1 MQGQWKHGDILG
13 SSEAGFGIP
22 QRAHLTEGENAD
34 DHIPDSRDRFLA
46 LIEILEKHESEKKLD
61 AAQVE
66 ATTGLSHQSSHTAAP
81 VPAYQSGQAAA
92 AAAAPGPAYQSGQ
105 AATRGS
111 SDDYL
116 KAKALQCQ
124 VSLQGNIIDW
134 DQLLGLDLVKHR
146 LERTMKYLSVRYR
159 MGKEFCGESGLPPGL
174 LIHGPQG
181 CGKTSI
187 EYSFAKKSNLPLLQ
201 LDNDITGKFVGETTK
216 YDDTTFCSCALLT
229 KSSTEPSHG
238 FSTI

>member
-13 SSEAGFGIP
+13 SSEAGFGI
-22 QRAHLTEGENAD
+22 LSVLISTEGEKAD
-34 DHIPDSRDRFLA
+34 DHIHDSRDRFLA
-46 LIEILEKHESEKKLD
+46 LIKILEKHEPEKKLD

-66 ATTGLSHQSSHTAAP
+66 ATTGPSHQSSHAAAP

-105 AATRGS
+105 AAARGS

-187 EYSFAKKSNLPLLQ
+187 EYSFAKKFNLPLLQ

-229 KSSTEPSHG
+229 KSSTEPSRG